1 MNKFEK
7 LIEYVINDEDNKA
20 ADLFHEIVVEKS
32 RDIYEDL
39 MKEDD
44 VNEEDVEDVEEEV
57 EADEI
62 TEGDDEELAEDEFA
76 FGDDEGIEDEGEAE
90 FDIEMGAEEGEADAE
105 DLEDRVV
112 DLEDKLDELMA
123 EFDELMGD
131 EEGEAEFS
139 DEEELALDMGDE
151 EGEAEFGGEEELA
164 LDDEEEEF
172 EESANPG
179 FFEGAD
185 LKPAPKPTT
194 AEEGS
199 VNKKT
204 TNADNAGA
212 KGQTNGAKPVKAGS
226 AEEKG
231 RKDPTVGSL
240 TDANTEAKPLQ
251 KVSKGVSQ
259 KKGDSAKSIAKQN
272 NK

>member
-62 TEGDDEELAEDEFA
+62 TEDDEEMA
-76 FGDDEGIEDEGEAE
+76 FGGEEEELALDDESEEGE
-90 FDIEMGAEEGEADAE
+90 FDIEMGAEEGEADEE

-112 DLEDKLDELMA
+112 DLEDKLDELMS

-131 EEGEAEFS
+131 EEGEAEF
-139 DEEELALDMGDE
+139 GDE
-151 EGEAEFGGEEELA
+151 EDAELGGFGDEEMAFGGEEELA
-164 LDDEEEEF
+164 LDDEEEF

-204 TNADNAGA
+204 ANADNAGA

-240 TDANTEAKPLQ
+240 TDANTEAKPLS
-251 KVSKGVSQ
+251 KVSKGVSA
-259 KKGDSAKSIAKQN
+259 KKSDGAKSVAKQN

>member
-7 LIEYVINDEDNKA
+7 LIEYVINDEDGKA

-57 EADEI
+57 ESDEI
-62 TEGDDEELAEDEFA
+62 TEDDDEMAFGGEEELAL
-76 FGDDEGIEDEGEAE
+76 DDESEEGE

-112 DLEDKLDELMA
+112 DLEDKLDELMS
-123 EFDELMGD
+123 EFDDLMAD
-131 EEGEAEFS
+131 EEGSEFG
-139 DEEELALDMGDE
+139 DEDEMTLDMGD
-151 EGEAEFGGEEELA
+151 EGEAEFGDEDEMA
-164 LDDEEEEF
+164 LDMGDEEEEF

-179 FFEGAD
+179 FFEGAA

-194 AEEGS
+194 SEEGS
-199 VNKKT
+199 INKKT

-231 RKDPTVGSL
+231 RKNPTVGSL
-240 TDANTEAKPLQ
+240 TNANTEAKPLK
-251 KVSKGVSQ
+251 KVSKGVSK